1 MSLKTTIISLG
12 GIFYMNAQAYAPV
25 TTAHK
30 KRMSFVKKKNQM
42 APEDIFILTT
52 LERLKKD
59 LDNIHS
65 SLNSVTDPT
74 LIDSFIF
81 EMNALHMR
89 YKFYLQVC
97 KEKGLV
103 NTCLD

>member
-1 MSLKTTIISLG
+1 
-12 GIFYMNAQAYAPV
+12 MNAQAYDV
-25 TTAHK
+25 TAKSNSIKNGRLINK
-30 KRMSFVKKKNQM
+30 KTKL
-42 APEDIFILTT
+42 APEDLLILTT

-59 LDNIHS
+59 LDNVHS
-65 SLNSVTDPT
+65 SLDSVTDPT

-89 YKFYLQVC
+89 YTFYLREC

-103 NTCLD
+103 NAYLG

>member
-1 MSLKTTIISLG
+1 
-12 GIFYMNAQAYAPV
+12 MNAPAY
-25 TTAHK
+25 THFSTGHTQ
-30 KRMSFVKKKNQM
+30 KRRRFLKKKEEL
-42 APEDIFILTT
+42 APEDMLILTT

-65 SLNSVTDPT
+65 SLDSVTDPT

-89 YKFYLQVC
+89 YKFYLRAC

-103 NTCLD
+103 GGYLE